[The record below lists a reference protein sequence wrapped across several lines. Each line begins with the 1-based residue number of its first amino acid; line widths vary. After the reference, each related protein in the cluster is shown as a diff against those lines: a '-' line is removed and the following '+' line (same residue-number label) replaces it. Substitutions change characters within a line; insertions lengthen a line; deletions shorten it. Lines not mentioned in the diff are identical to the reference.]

1 MSNDRV
7 ARLVIAHHLRSLG
20 VTEPVLVKRTPEG
33 LVILDPALVRKI
45 GDREQYTLVDCSEN
59 IDWLVD
65 QCPGTVAI
73 YRWLEAR
80 RKEPP
85 C

>member
-1 MSNDRV
+1 MSNDQV
-7 ARLVIAHHLRSLG
+7 ARLVITHHLRSLG
-20 VTEPVLVKRTPEG
+20 VAEPVLVKRTPEG

-45 GDREQYTLVDCSEN
+45 GDREQYTLIDCASN
-59 IDWLVD
+59 VDWLVD

-73 YRWLEAR
+73 YRWRKA